1 MIMMKANK
9 QNSCFKL
16 SSNISTFLPIMLIL
30 LVLLS
35 FFFSFTFLLAIP
47 IALVSTLFLVILKKK
62 QESKNKSVVQDNL
75 FKEKLQPSFDVS
87 ETELKNQQSE
97 IGENHEEEDEAQLDI
112 ESRNLLVMDKT
123 FEFNVY
129 ENKQQDD
136 LISNFSFPS
145 DSERS
150 NGSIIGETFEIDHNG
165 CQNMSSRD
173 ILTSDTDGED
183 YDCDYDDQDE
193 GFNGMIVD
201 TTYNLDGKD
210 SSLLSYFPSVDPILD
225 DYDNDDEEEEE
236 EEDSLIEI
244 DLPSR
249 NLSNLTEESNKQKSE
264 SKFSSFLSESIY
276 KQQDL
281 MQLLAEM
288 NEMNED
294 DQNLIEIDISV

>member
-9 QNSCFKL
+9 QNSSFKL
-16 SSNISTFLPIMLIL
+16 SSNISTFLLIL
-30 LVLLS
+30 LILVLLS

-47 IALVSTLFLVILKKK
+47 IVFVSTLFLVKLKKK
-62 QESKNKSVVQDNL
+62 KGTKNESVVQDNL
-75 FKEKLQPSFDVS
+75 FQEKLQSSFNVS
-87 ETELKNQQSE
+87 EAEAELKNQQSE
-97 IGENHEEEDEAQLDI
+97 IGENHEHDEAQLDI
-112 ESRNLLVMDKT
+112 ESRNFLVMDKT

-136 LISNFSFPS
+136 LISNISFPS
-145 DSERS
+145 DSQRS

-165 CQNMSSRD
+165 CENVSSRD
-173 ILTSDTDGED
+173 SLASDTDGED
-183 YDCDYDDQDE
+183 YDCDYDDRDE
-193 GFNGMIVD
+193 GFNRMIVD

-236 EEDSLIEI
+236 EDSLIEI

-249 NLSNLTEESNKQKSE
+249 NLSG
-264 SKFSSFLSESIY
+264 FLSESIY

-281 MQLLAEM
+281 MQLLEEM
-288 NEMNED
+288 NDMNED
-294 DQNLIEIDISV
+294 DQNLLEIDISM